1 MKLYNDQKLDNIWV
15 SEGHS
20 ALDVNFLFIF
30 QSSYNSSPEILYL
43 LSLV

>member
-15 SEGHS
+15 SEGQS
-20 ALDVNFLFIF
+20 ALDVNILFTF
-30 QSSYNSSPEILYL
+30 QSSYNNSPEILYL